1 VGGAQGLCSWLP
13 LKQRN
18 AGQSPM
24 DYVFNYRSIWANKH
38 LFLSGAVVTLEIAVL
53 AMILG
58 LLLGMVAAVA
68 RNSNNRFLRF
78 SSSAFVEAIRNT
90 PLLVQLYLWY
100 FGLGY
105 IRINISPF
113 ICVVIALG
121 INNGSYLTEIIR
133 VGIEAI
139 KKEQTSAGMSLGMG
153 RFQVFRYVVIVPA
166 LGIVFPALCNQFIIS
181 ILASALAMVIG
192 VRDLTYEAV
201 NLQARTFRSIETYIV
216 VIIAYI
222 ILSKA
227 AVIFSSRIDR
237 RFFEYKY
244 V

>member
-1 VGGAQGLCSWLP
+1 
-13 LKQRN
+13 
-18 AGQSPM
+18 M
-24 DYVFNYRSIWANKH
+24 DYVFNYRGIWANKH

-58 LLLGMVAAVA
+58 LLLGMIAAVA

-139 KKEQTSAGMSLGMG
+139 KKEQTSAGISLGMG

-237 RFFEYKY
+237 QFFKYKY

>member
-1 VGGAQGLCSWLP
+1 
-13 LKQRN
+13 
-18 AGQSPM
+18 M

-38 LFLSGAVVTLEIAVL
+38 LFLSGAVATLEIAVL

-58 LLLGMVAAVA
+58 LLLGMIAAVA

-139 KKEQTSAGMSLGMG
+139 KKEQTSAGISLGMG

-237 RFFEYKY
+237 RFFKYKY
-244 V
+244 I

>member
-1 VGGAQGLCSWLP
+1 
-13 LKQRN
+13 
-18 AGQSPM
+18 
-24 DYVFNYRSIWANKH
+24 
-38 LFLSGAVVTLEIAVL
+38 VVTLEISVL

-58 LLLGMVAAVA
+58 LLLGMIAAVA

-237 RFFEYKY
+237 RFFKYKY

>member
-1 VGGAQGLCSWLP
+1 
-13 LKQRN
+13 
-18 AGQSPM
+18 M
-24 DYVFNYRSIWANKH
+24 DYVFNYRGIWANKH

-139 KKEQTSAGMSLGMG
+139 KKEQTSAGISLGMG

-237 RFFEYKY
+237 RFFKHKY

>member
-1 VGGAQGLCSWLP
+1 
-13 LKQRN
+13 
-18 AGQSPM
+18 M

-38 LFLSGAVVTLEIAVL
+38 LFLSGVVVTLEIAVL

-58 LLLGMVAAVA
+58 LLLGMIAAVA

-139 KKEQTSAGMSLGMG
+139 KKEQTSAGISLGMG

-237 RFFEYKY
+237 RFFKYKY